1 MADSEDVDGWDES
14 DSLDSDPSSG
24 QEIRSATVV
33 GDVVVVVVFEPSAVI
48 PEKLDGNWWKI
59 GAADEQDAGVVVRLA
74 SGLLALC
81 WLLWLLLPLGLG
93 VGWPKKI
100 LAPPRPPPAVTALG
114 VLGGGSTPLGVCGK
128 NTWPPGGVL

>member
-1 MADSEDVDGWDES
+1 MGPAEE
-14 DSLDSDPSSG
+14 
-24 QEIRSATVV
+24 QE
-33 GDVVVVVVFEPSAVI
+33 
-48 PEKLDGNWWKI
+48 
-59 GAADEQDAGVVVRLA
+59 AGVVVRLPA

-100 LAPPRPPPAVTALG
+100 LAPPRRPPADAAFG

-128 NTWPPGGVL
+128 NTWLPGGVL